1 MVRLALGPSSES
13 RQGTNPRVG
22 GSIQQRWVPQP
33 SSPPHS
39 ICLEVRLLTPPDPH
53 GGTPA
58 LSPYLNLNLRRCHE
72 LRPARS
78 ALPRKRVRSL
88 TPSRRPVLVLPIWR
102 SGLPFLPS
110 LHSRCPAALLRST
123 SSTVAWQE
131 IDARFVCPNA
141 PAPYATS
148 WFGQAM

>member
-72 LRPARS
+72 LRPRAQR
-78 ALPRKRVRSL
+78 
-88 TPSRRPVLVLPIWR
+88 
-102 SGLPFLPS
+102 
-110 LHSRCPAALLRST
+110 
-123 SSTVAWQE
+123 
-131 IDARFVCPNA
+131 A
-141 PAPYATS
+141 PAQAGSFFDPKPS
-148 WFGQAM
+148 WPIAILGAPQHTVRKPHLTM